1 MKIES
6 GCLIYTAGNRKK
18 VCSFQGDLDDEEVE
32 IHYTTSQVEGGQR
45 IGLKIVP
52 KKAIKINRLYLDTDL
67 HLSQEDTIFLNGYQ
81 SWTESREFNPGEGI
95 PRLNRIARLMLER
108 YGDYGFYRPRG
119 RVLQSWTYT
128 YIRNRNGIDFAG
140 SLSESFVRAVEVM
153 YAVKGRVILSGMGK
167 SGHIAAKI
175 TATLAST
182 GTPAQFVHPAE
193 ASHGDLGMITPDDVV
208 IVLSNSGETS
218 ELSDIIHHTRRF
230 QIPLIGVASRPES
243 TLLKAADIALVLPN
257 APEACAIGM
266 APTTS
271 TTMTLALGDAL
282 AVAIMEKRGFQRT
295 DFKTFHPGG
304 KLGAQLLPVSALM
317 HSGAALPLVSEQTPM
332 SEALLEITAK
342 SFGVVGITDTNGKL
356 AGIITDGDLR
366 RHMADGLLGQAAG
379 TIMTTRPRTIDADA
393 LLSEALRRMTA
404 DSPKVTAIFAMRGI
418 APVGIVH
425 LHDCLRAGVA

>member
-1 MKIES
+1 MTLS
-6 GCLIYTAGNRKK
+6 PP
-18 VCSFQGDLDDEEVE
+18 SE
-32 IHYTTSQVEGGQR
+32 INSRTEILATGARVMRTEGEA
-45 IGLKIVP
+45 L
-52 KKAIKINRLYLDTDL
+52 LL
-67 HLSQEDTIFLNGYQ
+67 
-81 SWTESREFNPGEGI
+81 
-95 PRLNRIARLMLER
+95 
-108 YGDYGFYRPRG
+108 
-119 RVLQSWTYT
+119 
-128 YIRNRNGIDFAG
+128 FAG

-208 IVLSNSGETS
+208 VVLSNSGETS

-282 AVAIMEKRGFQRT
+282 AVAIMEKRGFQPT

-304 KLGAQLLPVSALM
+304 KLGAQLLPVSGLM
-317 HSGAALPLVSEQTPM
+317 HTGDALPLVTEQTPM
-332 SEALLEITAK
+332 GEALLVMTAK

-356 AGIITDGDLR
+356 TGIITDGDLR
-366 RHMADGLLGQAAG
+366 RNLSGLMDKTAKQVMHAG
-379 TIMTTRPRTIDADA
+379 PRTIRPDA
-393 LLSEALRRMTA
+393 LAAEALGIMNDKKITCL
-404 DSPKVTAIFAMRGI
+404 FAVDDHNK
-418 APVGIVH
+418 PVGLIH
-425 LHDCLRAGVA
+425 IHDCLRAGVA